1 MFSEYCTV
9 DKSLRDYQLD
19 AKKKIFAAWD
29 DVDEVLYQM
38 PTGTGKTRLFVS
50 LIRDVLLEGLRQ
62 GTNPHI
68 LIIAHRTELIEQ
80 ISATLESYGLNHG
93 VFAGSMHAKRDLRQ
107 RVQVASVQTLTH
119 KRNRQVAE
127 EQPFNF
133 VIIDEAHHAKAS
145 TYLKLWDLYPDAKKL
160 GVTAT
165 PWRMSGEGFS
175 DTFGRFIPSMSIK
188 QFISEGWLADYVYF
202 SIKPNSQ
209 LQRQINAITDTDIEG
224 DYTVD
229 SLESIY
235 DQDFIHAQ
243 LLENYMKFANGK
255 RGIIYSISRL
265 HSKHI
270 CAKYASAGLRI
281 VDIDCSTPAQERKD
295 LVQKFKRGDIDIIVN
310 VDVFSEGFDCPSIE
324 FIQLAR
330 PTKSLVKYLQQ
341 VGRGLRRNGDK
352 ECVILDNVGLYNR
365 FGLPDR
371 TRNWKRYFE
380 GTEEGEFTPNLP
392 SFNKDGEEVEKEE
405 SPAPVIDEGDEE
417 MVLIK
422 GKKQAV
428 KREET
433 KETNVEVAFLGRNCV
448 VGIEKGSLVIVD
460 KESGEEL
467 TLGESGEG
475 GIDSINITKHGV
487 KDFWVVKGRSGE
499 KEIRLGYFSAEGGVL
514 KFRGAGNPQTVTL
527 FTKMEEK

>member
-9 DKSLRDYQLD
+9 DQSLRGYQLD

-29 DVDEVLYQM
+29 EVDEVLYQM

-80 ISATLESYGLNHG
+80 ISSTLEIYGLNHG
-93 VFAGSMHAKRDLRQ
+93 VFAGSLHAKRDLRQ
-107 RVQVASVQTLTH
+107 RIQVASVQTLTH
-119 KRNRQVAE
+119 KRNLSVAE

-165 PWRMSGEGFS
+165 PWRMSGEGFG

-188 QFISEGWLADYVYF
+188 QFISEGWLADYIYY
-202 SIKPNSQ
+202 SIKPDSR
-209 LQRQINAITDTDIEG
+209 LQQQINAITDTDIDG
-224 DYTVD
+224 DYRVD
-229 SLESIY
+229 SLESVY
-235 DQDFIHAQ
+235 DQDYIHSL
-243 LLENYMKFANGK
+243 LLENYLKFAKGK

-270 CAKYASAGLRI
+270 CARFASAGLRI
-281 VDIDCSTPAQERKD
+281 VDIDCSTPAQERKE
-295 LVQKFKRGDIDIIVN
+295 LVERFKRGDIDIIVN

-330 PTKSLVKYLQQ
+330 PTRSLVKYLQQ
-341 VGRGLRRNGDK
+341 VGRGLRKNGDK

-371 TRNWKRYFE
+371 TRDWKRYFD
-380 GTEEGEFTPNLP
+380 GTDELDIMPSRP
-392 SFNKDGEEVEKEE
+392 SFEKDVDDEETPK
-405 SPAPVIDEGDEE
+405 PLPINEGDEE
-417 MVLIK
+417 MVLIR
-422 GKKQAV
+422 GKKSVKEAV
-428 KREET
+428 SQSSAVEATFLDGRYVVLLADKVLSIID
-433 KETNVEVAFLGRNCV
+433 KETGEAETLIDNVAT
-448 VGIEKGSLVIVD
+448 GIVKIV
-460 KESGEEL
+460 
-467 TLGESGEG
+467 
-475 GIDSINITKHGV
+475 ITKHGV
-487 KDFWVVKGRSGE
+487 KDFLAVKGLCVDR
-499 KEIRLGYFSAEGGVL
+499 EIRLGYFSMDGSAL
-514 KFRGAGNPQTVTL
+514 KFRGANQPKTMTL
-527 FTKMEEK
+527 WSGR

>member
-1 MFSEYCTV
+1 MFREYCTV
-9 DKSLRDYQLD
+9 DKSLRGYQLE
-19 AKKKIFAAWD
+19 AKKKIFSAWD

-80 ISATLESYGLNHG
+80 ISSTLESYGLNHG

-107 RVQVASVQTLTH
+107 RVQVASIQTITH
-119 KRNRQVAE
+119 QRNRQIAE

-133 VIIDEAHHAKAS
+133 VIIDEAHHAKAT

-165 PWRMSGEGFS
+165 PWRMSGEGFG

-188 QFISEGWLADYVYF
+188 QFIAEGWLADYIYY
-202 SIKPNSQ
+202 SIKPDSL
-209 LQRQINAITDTDIEG
+209 LQRQINAITDTDIDG

-235 DQDFIHAQ
+235 DQDHIHAQ
-243 LLENYMKFANGK
+243 LLENYLKFAHGK

-281 VDIDCSTPAQERKD
+281 VDIDCSTPAQERKE
-295 LVQKFKRGDIDIIVN
+295 LVQGFKRGDIDIIVN

-330 PTKSLVKYLQQ
+330 PTRSLVKYLQQ
-341 VGRGLRRNGDK
+341 VGRGLRKNGDK
-352 ECVILDNVGLYNR
+352 ECIILDNVGLYNR

-371 TRNWKRYFE
+371 TRDWKRYFE
-380 GTEEGEFTPNLP
+380 GV
-392 SFNKDGEEVEKEE
+392 EEVEISPTLPSYDKDIEE
-405 SPAPVIDEGDEE
+405 VEDTPSDIPPINEGEEE

-422 GKKQAV
+422 GKRSG
-428 KREET
+428 KRTSEVSNVVEIPFPNLPFT
-433 KETNVEVAFLGRNCV
+433 LQFTNNQLSIIDCGTREIRFLVEDMDVS
-448 VGIEKGSLVIVD
+448 IENI
-460 KESGEEL
+460 
-467 TLGESGEG
+467 T
-475 GIDSINITKHGV
+475 ITKHTT
-487 KDFWVVKGRSGE
+487 KDFWVLKGVSKQDE
-499 KEIRLGYFSAEGGVL
+499 KRLGYFLLDRAGL
-514 KFRGAGNPQTVTL
+514 KFRGQGNPLYINL
-527 FTKMEEK
+527 FENL